1 MVECCDEYITSHQK
15 GWKNEKHAKQWR
27 STLQTYA
34 YLVIGHMVVVD
45 IDTAK
50 ILDILLPPLW
60 SEKNE
65 TANRLRGRIE
75 SILDWAK
82 VKKYRAGD
90 NPA

>member
-1 MVECCDEYITSHQK
+1 
-15 GWKNEKHAKQWR
+15 
-27 STLQTYA
+27 
-34 YLVIGHMVVVD
+34 MVVVD

-50 ILDILLPPLW
+50 ILDILLPLW